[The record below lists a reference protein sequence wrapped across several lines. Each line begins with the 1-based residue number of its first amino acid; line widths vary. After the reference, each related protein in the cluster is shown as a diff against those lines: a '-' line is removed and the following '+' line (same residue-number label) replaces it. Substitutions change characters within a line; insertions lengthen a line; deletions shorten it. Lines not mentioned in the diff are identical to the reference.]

1 MIDYANK
8 KDYVAA
14 QNPRPL
20 LTNAYLQTFRT
31 PHGRTA
37 MQIAHVSALCLHSM
51 SVLEPGV
58 SVIRSSLRRISW
70 DCVPSGGTKS
80 DVEGL
85 NTSDRYDRKPVLV
98 RALLPERVSRD
109 EAEALLLG
117 DISCDEA
124 EALLLGYISRNEV
137 EVLPLENEA
146 RLVRCCLLLAIV
158 VRERFLRW
166 SAERHTA
173 FKL

>member
-1 MIDYANK
+1 
-8 KDYVAA
+8 
-14 QNPRPL
+14 
-20 LTNAYLQTFRT
+20 
-31 PHGRTA
+31 
-37 MQIAHVSALCLHSM
+37 MQIAHVSALRLHSM

-117 DISCDEA
+117 DIS
-124 EALLLGYISRNEV
+124 RNEV

>member
-1 MIDYANK
+1 M
-8 KDYVAA
+8 
-14 QNPRPL
+14 
-20 LTNAYLQTFRT
+20 
-31 PHGRTA
+31 
-37 MQIAHVSALCLHSM
+37 
-51 SVLEPGV
+51 

-98 RALLPERVSRD
+98 RALLPERVSSDEAEALPLGCISRNEVEVLPLANEARLVRCCLLLAKISRN

-117 DISCDEA
+117 C
-124 EALLLGYISRNEV
+124 ISRNEV

-146 RLVRCCLLLAIV
+146 RLLLAIV

-173 FKL
+173 FKRRDCCLFRFRLTSRTSRMSERASFATLPSTR

>member
-1 MIDYANK
+1 
-8 KDYVAA
+8 
-14 QNPRPL
+14 
-20 LTNAYLQTFRT
+20 
-31 PHGRTA
+31 

-98 RALLPERVSRD
+98 RALLPERVSSDEAEALPLGCISRNEVEVLPLANEARLVRCCLLLAKISRN

-117 DISCDEA
+117 CISRNEA
-124 EALLLGYISRNEV
+124 EALLLGCISRNEV

-146 RLVRCCLLLAIV
+146 RLLLAIV